1 MQISPGLVR
10 YLVVGG
16 VNTVFGYSVFALLI
30 YLGWH
35 YSMALFFATIAGVLF
50 NFQTFGIFVF
60 GKSDWRLL
68 WRFLA
73 VYGFL
78 YAVNVF
84 LVFMFLFLMR
94 SVYAAN
100 AFAIVLIAGLG
111 YFLNRR
117 FVYEKN

>member
-1 MQISPGLVR
+1 MRISPSFVR

-50 NFQTFGIFVF
+50 NFQTFGTFVF

-84 LVFMFLFLMR
+84 LVFMLLFLMR
-94 SVYAAN
+94 SVYVAN
-100 AFAIVLIAGLG
+100 AFAIILIAGLG

-117 FVYEKN
+117 FVYEEN